1 MRIVIGVDRSP
12 EAEQACRFVADR
24 TWPTGTRAILVGA
37 YAPRVEW
44 ASYAAV
50 GVDDADEDRRDLE
63 ALLDQRADILR
74 HGVLAIEREVGI
86 GPAAEV
92 LMNAAAG
99 HVADL
104 IVVGS
109 RRRGPLSSAI
119 LGSVSAHL
127 VDHAPC
133 PVLVVRGSAVARMLV
148 ATDGTLSSQA
158 IPRVLHAWGPALRGC
173 RVGGVSGARP
183 RVLHAWDPAFRGF
196 PVEVV
201 SVAPRHGFVTPW
213 ATDETEDE
221 PAVEDLAVYH
231 DIAEHVANEL
241 MELGWHAAAVARVG
255 QPNREIVAAGEEWG
269 ADLIVTGSRGIGTLH
284 RLLAGSVAH
293 DVLLHT
299 RSSVLVVRGTVA
311 ARIPVAR
318 VAAQLAPG

>member
-148 ATDGTLSSQA
+148 ATDGTLSSRA
-158 IPRVLHAWGPALRGC
+158 I
-173 RVGGVSGARP
+173 P
-183 RVLHAWDPAFRGF
+183 RVLHAWDPAFGGF

-231 DIAEHVANEL
+231 DIAEHVADEL

>member
-158 IPRVLHAWGPALRGC
+158 IPRVLHAW
-173 RVGGVSGARP
+173 
-183 RVLHAWDPAFRGF
+183 DPAFRGF